1 MVILLLLFCVT
12 PSWGLQAT
20 YSASTSGINF
30 GIYDNTSA
38 LPTNTSGTVS
48 VSCQAPI
55 AGLLVSYS
63 VSFSAGNGT
72 ISQRKLNN
80 ASSQLN
86 YNLYR
91 DSGYSVILGNT
102 SGQLITGGMLL
113 TLLNIP
119 VTNNHTYYAQLQPSQ
134 PAIPGTYSDTI
145 TMTVTF

>member
-1 MVILLLLFCVT
+1 MGSNSNIKFHR
-12 PSWGLQAT
+12 
-20 YSASTSGINF
+20 
-30 GIYDNTSA
+30 A
-38 LPTNTSGTVS
+38 LP
-48 VSCQAPI
+48 
-55 AGLLVSYS
+55 
-63 VSFSAGNGT
+63 
-72 ISQRKLNN
+72 
-80 ASSQLN
+80 SSQLN